1 MSAHA
6 ECGAVGKFDCAVDE
20 WLHGVL
26 LDSGE
31 PGEGDVQSPSAWF
44 AEVDLSRDTEADAI
58 EHYDSEW
65 IIARELNDGR
75 WFVEVYPTLADR
87 DDRMDALRHGL
98 DAWDS
103 DEFDTIVVHENL

>member
-1 MSAHA
+1 MSAHT
-6 ECGAVGKFDCAVDE
+6 ECGRVGKFDCDVDE
-20 WLHGVL
+20 YIHSTIE
-26 LDSGE
+26 D

-44 AEVDLSRDTEADAI
+44 MEITLDRYGEDDAAAI
-58 EHYDSEW
+58 EHYGSEW

-98 DAWDS
+98 EEWYSANL
-103 DEFDTIVVHENL
+103 DEI